1 MQHFNCIKDEMK
13 FKIALF
19 FLFFILMANC
29 ASKKNNEG
37 FEEKSIEPDAQK
49 KAKEFVE
56 KGGGFLENFNKNSK
70 NTFEFST
77 SNVLWRA
84 TLKSLDFLPLV
95 NADYSGGIV
104 IYDWYG
110 NTENSNDQIKI
121 SIRFLNNELRSD
133 SLEVIIHKKNCI
145 NLEKCITKKI
155 DDNLNREI
163 KDKILNTARIIKI
176 EESKK
181 DKK

>member
-1 MQHFNCIKDEMK
+1 M
-13 FKIALF
+13 
-19 FLFFILMANC
+19 
-29 ASKKNNEG
+29 
-37 FEEKSIEPDAQK
+37 
-49 KAKEFVE
+49 
-56 KGGGFLENFNKNSK
+56 
-70 NTFEFST
+70 
-77 SNVLWRA
+77 
-84 TLKSLDFLPLV
+84 V

-145 NLEKCITKKI
+145 NFEKCITKKV
-155 DDNLNREI
+155 DDNLNKEI
-163 KDKILNTARIIKI
+163 KDKILNAARIIKI

-181 DKK
+181 DKN

>member
-1 MQHFNCIKDEMK
+1 
-13 FKIALF
+13 
-19 FLFFILMANC
+19 MASC

-37 FEEKSIEPDAQK
+37 FEEKSIEPDAK
-49 KAKEFVE
+49 IKAKEFVE

-70 NTFEFST
+70 NNTFEFST

>member
-1 MQHFNCIKDEMK
+1 MN
-13 FKIALF
+13 FKVALF
-19 FLFFILMANC
+19 FLFFILIASC

-37 FEEKSIEPDAQK
+37 FEEKPIEPDAKK
-49 KAKEFVE
+49 KAREFVE

-70 NTFEFST
+70 NNTFEFST

-95 NADYSGGIV
+95 NADYSGGII

-121 SIRFLNNELRSD
+121 SIRFLKNELRSD

-145 NLEKCITKKI
+145 NFEKCITKKI

>member
-1 MQHFNCIKDEMK
+1 M
-13 FKIALF
+13 
-19 FLFFILMANC
+19 
-29 ASKKNNEG
+29 
-37 FEEKSIEPDAQK
+37 
-49 KAKEFVE
+49 
-56 KGGGFLENFNKNSK
+56 
-70 NTFEFST
+70 
-77 SNVLWRA
+77 
-84 TLKSLDFLPLV
+84 V

-133 SLEVIIHKKNCI
+133 SLEVIIHKKNCT
-145 NLEKCITKKI
+145 NFEKCITKKI

>member
-1 MQHFNCIKDEMK
+1 MKKLLVLFAIFIAIFSCAKKDTVDDQT
-13 FKIALF
+13 F
-19 FLFFILMANC
+19 
-29 ASKKNNEG
+29 
-37 FEEKSIEPDAQK
+37 EPDP
-49 KAKEFVE
+49 AKRARAVAD
-56 KGGGFLENFNKNSK
+56 KGGGIFGNINNQKTSGNAVDFA
-70 NTFEFST
+70 ST
-77 SNVLWRA
+77 NVLWRA

-133 SLEVIIHKKNCI
+133 SLEVIIHKKNCT
-145 NLEKCITKKI
+145 NFEKCITKKI

>member
-1 MQHFNCIKDEMK
+1 MK

-19 FLFFILMANC
+19 FLFFILMASC
-29 ASKKNNEG
+29 ASKKNNDG
-37 FEEKSIEPDAQK
+37 FEEKPIEPDAK
-49 KAKEFVE
+49 IKAKEFVE

-70 NTFEFST
+70 NNTFEFST

-95 NADYSGGIV
+95 NADYSGGII

-110 NTENSNDQIKI
+110 NTESSNEQIKV
-121 SIRFLNNELRSD
+121 SVRFLNNELRSD
-133 SLEVIIHKKNCI
+133 SLEVIIHKKNCL
-145 NLEKCITKKI
+145 NFEKCITKKI

>member
-1 MQHFNCIKDEMK
+1 M
-13 FKIALF
+13 
-19 FLFFILMANC
+19 
-29 ASKKNNEG
+29 
-37 FEEKSIEPDAQK
+37 QK
-49 KAKEFVE
+49 KKAREFVE

-70 NTFEFST
+70 NNTFEFST

-95 NADYSGGIV
+95 NADYSGGII

-145 NLEKCITKKI
+145 NFEKCITKKV
-155 DDNLNREI
+155 DDNLNKEI
-163 KDKILNTARIIKI
+163 KDKILNAARIIKI

-181 DKK
+181 DKN

>member
-1 MQHFNCIKDEMK
+1 MQHLNCLNRMK
-13 FKIALF
+13 FKVALF
-19 FLFFILMANC
+19 FLFFILIASC

-37 FEEKSIEPDAQK
+37 FEEKPIEPDAKK
-49 KAKEFVE
+49 KAREFVE

-70 NTFEFST
+70 NNTFEFST

-95 NADYSGGIV
+95 NADYSGGII

-145 NLEKCITKKI
+145 NFEKCITKKV
-155 DDNLNREI
+155 DDNLNKEI
-163 KDKILNTARIIKI
+163 KDKILNAARIIKI

-181 DKK
+181 DKN